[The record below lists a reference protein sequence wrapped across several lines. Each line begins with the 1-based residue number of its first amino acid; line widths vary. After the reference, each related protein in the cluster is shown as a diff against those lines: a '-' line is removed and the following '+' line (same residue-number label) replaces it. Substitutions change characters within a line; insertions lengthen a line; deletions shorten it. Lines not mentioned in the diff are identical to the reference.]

1 MSKSLGSKSFG
12 LANLL
17 LFSTAL
23 VTPTLVWA
31 QAAPQAPAPETPVAA
46 PSAGDAATPAEE
58 PVDVSIPG
66 AQQPEE
72 IVVTGTRA
80 RRDIARTAAQVVSVL
95 SSADIARTGEGN
107 IAGAL
112 GRVTGLSVVGNG
124 FVYVRGLGDRYSLAM
139 LNGSPLPS
147 PEPLKRVVPL
157 DLFPTEVIASSLVQK
172 SYSVN
177 FPGEFGG
184 GVINLTT
191 RAVPRDPFLS
201 IGGDFG
207 GNTVTTDQ
215 LGYTYYGSSS
225 DWTGFDNGSRNTPPA
240 LANFLASGQRL
251 SEGRVDTQAIAGQ
264 LVNFN
269 NSIVQRNRHI
279 PANWSVKISGGKSQ
293 EIGDDATLGVIA
305 NFGYS
310 TRWRTRDILQQVP
323 STADLS
329 QLASNFQRV
338 STDNRIVINGLVGAS
353 LEFGENKLR
362 WTNLY
367 IRDTLKQARIGVGQR
382 PASTGDFD
390 FQQQNTAWFERQ
402 LFDSQLV
409 GEFQL
414 KEGLH
419 LDARGGFANTRREA
433 PNEFFFEYTKTNLA
447 GDPYGQYFI
456 NRLNNGQRGNAT
468 VSYSTLDEDLWSGGL
483 DLSWKALPTVTAT
496 IGYAYSNTQRFTERR
511 DFQFS
516 APTTFPSGVALLRPD
531 YLLQPSVIDFYDIS
545 LIDINEANP
554 VFDASLVTHAA
565 YAQIQAELT
574 DTLSL
579 NTGVRFET
587 AKQIVTPVQVFTTPI
602 ASLAGTNL
610 KNDYFL
616 PAATLTWKFRDDMQL
631 RFNASKTL
639 ARPQFRELI
648 YQLYYDPDANRN
660 YRGNPLLVD
669 SQLYNAEA
677 RYEWYFAKD
686 QKLAAAGFFKRINKP
701 IESSVGALGEND
713 TVTSFANA
721 PSANLYGVELE
732 AQKYFD
738 LSGLSDTGFFASRRG
753 VLIANYTWTQSRLKV
768 GANDSVALFA
778 SSVTKAS
785 DLFRDGSPLTG
796 QSDHLVNIQ
805 LGLEDQDNLS
815 QQTIL
820 FSYASNR
827 VTSRGLAGQPDIVE
841 QPGIQL
847 DFVAR
852 QGVKIVGKQAELKF
866 EVRNITGTK
875 NKEFQ
880 QSGDNI
886 VYFNLYKL
894 GTTAS
899 LGLKFD
905 F

>member
-1 MSKSLGSKSFG
+1 MSKSLGSKSFA

-17 LFSTAL
+17 LLSTAL
-23 VTPTLVWA
+23 VTPSLARA
-31 QAAPQAPAPETPVAA
+31 QAAAPAPAPEAPAAA
-46 PSAGDAATPAEE
+46 PPAADAAPASEE

-66 AQQPEE
+66 AAQPGE
-72 IVVTGTRA
+72 IVITGTRS
-80 RRDIARTAAQVVSVL
+80 RRDITRTAAQVVSVL

-191 RAVPRDPFLS
+191 RAVPRDAFLS

-251 SEGRVDTQAIAGQ
+251 SEGKVDSQAIAGQ

-279 PANWSVKISGGKSQ
+279 PANWGVKISGGKSQ
-293 EIGDDATLGVIA
+293 EVGDDAVLGVIA
-305 NFGYS
+305 NFGFS

-329 QLASNFQRV
+329 QLASNFERV
-338 STDNRIVINGLVGAS
+338 STDSRIVVNGLIGAS

-382 PASTGDFD
+382 PASTNDFD

-414 KEGLH
+414 KDGLH
-419 LDARGGFANTRREA
+419 LDARGGYANTRREA
-433 PNEFFFEYTKTNLA
+433 PNEFFFEYTKTNLV

-483 DLSWKALPTVTAT
+483 DLSWKALPTLTAT

-511 DFQFS
+511 EFQFS
-516 APTTFPSGVALLRPD
+516 APTTFPSGVAMFRPD
-531 YLLQPSVIDFYDIS
+531 YLLQPSVINFYGINLVDT
-545 LIDINEANP
+545 NEANP
-554 VFDASLVTHAA
+554 VFDASLVTHAG
-565 YAQIQAELT
+565 YAQIQADLT

-660 YRGNPLLVD
+660 FRGNPLLVD

-732 AQKYFD
+732 GQKYFD
-738 LSGLSDTGFFASRRG
+738 LSGVSDSNFFASRRA

-768 GANDSVALFA
+768 GPDDTVALFA

-805 LGLEDQDNLS
+805 IGLEDQDRLS

-820 FSYASNR
+820 FSYASKR

-841 QPGIQL
+841 EPGIQL

-852 QGVKIVGKQAELKF
+852 QGLKLAGKEAELKL

-875 NKEFQ
+875 YKEYQ

-899 LGLKFD
+899 LGLKLD

>member
-1 MSKSLGSKSFG
+1 
-12 LANLL
+12 
-17 LFSTAL
+17 
-23 VTPTLVWA
+23 
-31 QAAPQAPAPETPVAA
+31 
-46 PSAGDAATPAEE
+46 
-58 PVDVSIPG
+58 
-66 AQQPEE
+66 
-72 IVVTGTRA
+72 
-80 RRDIARTAAQVVSVL
+80 
-95 SSADIARTGEGN
+95 
-107 IAGAL
+107 
-112 GRVTGLSVVGNG
+112 
-124 FVYVRGLGDRYSLAM
+124 M

-225 DWTGFDNGSRNTPPA
+225 DWTGFDNGTRNTPPA

-251 SEGRVDTQAIAGQ
+251 SDGTVDTQAIAGQ

-329 QLASNFQRV
+329 QLASSFERV
-338 STDNRIVINGLVGAS
+338 STDNRIVVNGLIGAS

-367 IRDTLKQARIGVGQR
+367 IRDTLKQARIGIGQR
-382 PASTGDFD
+382 PASTNDFD

-414 KEGLH
+414 RDGLH
-419 LDARGGFANTRREA
+419 LDARGGYANTRREA

-447 GDPYGQYFI
+447 NDPYGQYYI

-516 APTTFPSGVALLRPD
+516 APTTFPSGVALFRPD
-531 YLLQPSVIDFYDIS
+531 YLLQPSVINFYGITLVDT
-545 LIDINEANP
+545 NEANP
-554 VFDASLVTHAA
+554 VFDASLVSHAG
-565 YAQIQAELT
+565 YAQIQADLT

-587 AKQIVTPVQVFTTPI
+587 AKQIVTPVQVFNTPT

-686 QKLAAAGFFKRINKP
+686 QKLAAAGFFKRINNP

-721 PSANLYGVELE
+721 PTANLYGVELE
-732 AQKYFD
+732 GQKYFD
-738 LSGLSDTGFFASRRG
+738 LSGVSDSGFFASRRA

-768 GANDSVALFA
+768 GPDDTVALFA

-805 LGLEDQDNLS
+805 IGLEDQDRLS

-820 FSYASNR
+820 FSYASKR

-841 QPGIQL
+841 EPGIQL

-852 QGVKIVGKQAELKF
+852 QGLKLAGKEVELKL

-875 NKEFQ
+875 YKEYQ

-899 LGLKFD
+899 LGLKLD